1 MLTPEQ
7 QEAQIAKHSLYFPK
21 GMTVKELKA
30 LIADWPVTNQSGED
44 TKVLISTEDGIDC
57 TVHSSWCSEVRFN
70 ANDELVYD
78 LSLDVEKRD

>member
-7 QEAQIAKHSLYFPK
+7 QEAQIAKHSLDFPN

-30 LIADWPVTNQSGED
+30 LIADWPETNQYGED
-44 TKVLISTEDGIDC
+44 TKVLISTQDSIDC

-70 ANDELVYD
+70 ANGELVYD
-78 LSLDVEKRD
+78 LSLDVEDRN